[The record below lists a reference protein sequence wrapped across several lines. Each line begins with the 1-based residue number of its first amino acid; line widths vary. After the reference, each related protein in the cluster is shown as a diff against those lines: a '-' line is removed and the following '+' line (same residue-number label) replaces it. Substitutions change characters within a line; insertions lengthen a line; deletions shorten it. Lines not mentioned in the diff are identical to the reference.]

1 MGGKTM
7 KKRSVWKITCND
19 SFTAWVLFL
28 KVEKGNDVSIQLY
41 QPEFKSL
48 ADAQKKCDELNGKK

>member
-1 MGGKTM
+1 M

-28 KVEKGNDVSIQLY
+28 KVEEGNDVSIQLY
-41 QPEFKSL
+41 QPEFKNL